1 MVLNPELQGKAY
13 PEMAFAV
20 DPGRVDAF
28 AKAVGDDGSFVPP
41 TLVTVGE
48 IAALAQVIA
57 DPELGLDFARVVHGE
72 QEYEWRRPLR
82 PGDELS
88 VRPRIASIRAKGGH
102 EFLTVET
109 EMRDPGG
116 ELVVLARST
125 LIVRGRQ

>member
-1 MVLNPELQGKAY
+1 MTLNPELEGKAF
-13 PEMAFAV
+13 PPIGFTV
-20 DPGRVDAF
+20 DPEHVARF
-28 AKAVGDDGSFVPP
+28 AKAVGEDGSFVPP
-41 TLVTVGE
+41 TFATTGE

-88 VRPRIASIRAKGGH
+88 ARPRIASVRARGGH

-109 EMRDPGG
+109 EMRDPQG
-116 ELVVLARST
+116 ELVVLARNT
-125 LIVRGRQ
+125 LIVRGRR